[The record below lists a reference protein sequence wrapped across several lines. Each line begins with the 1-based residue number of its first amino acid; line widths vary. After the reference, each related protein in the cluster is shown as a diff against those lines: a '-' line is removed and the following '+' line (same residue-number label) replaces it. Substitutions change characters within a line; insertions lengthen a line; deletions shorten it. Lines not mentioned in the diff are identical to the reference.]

1 MSNTLIPLLQTGERL
16 WINEARKRRRVWLL
30 GEINNY
36 RGAKCCYMLAELASE
51 SSEPIYFILNTEG
64 GDVDVALGMYDLVDS
79 IRRSGTQVIT
89 VGTGYVCSAG
99 LVVFQSGAPR
109 CLTPHTILLLHEMLA
124 WSVGK
129 VSEQEDALR
138 GLKKCEDL
146 ILSIFHEKT
155 GKSKNALRRL
165 FTRKEVWM
173 SPEEAIKH
181 GFADKIVPFP
191 LPPLSV

>member
-99 LVVFQSGAPR
+99 
-109 CLTPHTILLLHEMLA
+109 
-124 WSVGK
+124 
-129 VSEQEDALR
+129 
-138 GLKKCEDL
+138 
-146 ILSIFHEKT
+146 
-155 GKSKNALRRL
+155 
-165 FTRKEVWM
+165 
-173 SPEEAIKH
+173 
-181 GFADKIVPFP
+181 
-191 LPPLSV
+191 